1 MRVEEVLGIHISRP
15 YCSVLAFNEFL
26 VLVKT
31 VSAVNAGFSRVD
43 VVGDAEY
50 TFRFRLR
57 RSCDP

>member
-31 VSAVNAGFSRVD
+31 VSAVNAGFSRVEI
-43 VVGDAEY
+43 VGDAE
-50 TFRFRLR
+50 
-57 RSCDP
+57 